1 MRSASQAVRWSAVAT
16 RSAASYTIRL
26 QGQFEGAE
34 TGLCYNRCRYYEDG
48 RFLSRDPVGL
58 CGGQNQ
64 FAYPANPTTWVDPRG
79 LSAARSCTPSIDP
92 SVPAPVARQKVYR
105 VYGGEGTVMDPSAL
119 VLTRPA
125 LPLDGTRGGAPEYI
139 IPNAISS
146 GAVRVD
152 SVSRL
157 DPPL

>member
-1 MRSASQAVRWSAVAT
+1 VPNYRDAAGLPSGGASGAT
-16 RSAASYTIRL
+16 N
-26 QGQFEGAE
+26 
-34 TGLCYNRCRYYEDG
+34 TGEHI
-48 RFLSRDPVGL
+48 V
-58 CGGQNQ
+58 
-64 FAYPANPTTWVDPRG
+64 
-79 LSAARSCTPSIDP
+79 
-92 SVPAPVARQKVYR
+92 
-105 VYGGEGTVMDPSAL
+105 EGTVMDPSAL